1 MASLLSLLPAF
12 EDKFA
17 KNMTN
22 KNIDDKELHF
32 PYLPNTEAE
41 RDAMLKEIGV
51 KTFEELI
58 AHIPQ
63 TVRAKPLE
71 IAEGLSELELSSAI
85 QALAAKNKPT
95 SQQSSFLGGGS
106 YRRFV
111 PAVVPAI
118 ISRSEFATAYTPYQP
133 EVSQGSLQAIY
144 EFQTAICLITGM
156 DVANASM
163 YDGPTAAAEAAMMAV
178 RLSNDKRKKIVIA
191 ASVNP
196 EHRMVTET
204 YANSCGI
211 ATVIAKN
218 DKGVSHGAGSDLAQ
232 VLDSDVACFVVQYPN
247 FFGCIEELEAIAKAV
262 HDAGALLVVISDPI
276 SLGLLKAPGDLGA
289 DIVVGDAQSCGNFLS
304 FGGPSAGY
312 MACRKE
318 FIRQLPGRLA
328 GMTVDNRGQRAFT
341 LTLQTREQH
350 IRRAKATSNIC
361 TNQALNALAMLVY
374 LTCMGPQGLREL
386 ANISLQR
393 AHYLA
398 DKLTAIE
405 GVSLTFAQPFF
416 NEFAL
421 SLPESASVADVL
433 KELKAKNILGGIKL
447 STHYAELSHSILVA
461 VTEMNTVAEL
471 DTFAEALAAVLAS
484 KSVKKKVLT
493 V

>member
-1 MASLLSLLPAF
+1 
-12 EDKFA
+12 
-17 KNMTN
+17 MTIN
-22 KNIDDKELHF
+22 NNIDDNEPHF

-41 RDAMLKEIGV
+41 RAAMLKEIGV

-58 AHIPQ
+58 GHIPAE
-63 TVRAKPLE
+63 VRAKPLD
-71 IAEGLSELELSSAI
+71 IQEGLSELELSAYM
-85 QALAAKNKPT
+85 QKLAAKNKPA
-95 SQQSSFLGGGS
+95 SQQASFLGGGF

-118 ISRSEFATAYTPYQP
+118 ISRSEFSTAYTPYQP

-178 RLSNDKRKKIVIA
+178 RLATTARKKVVLA
-191 ASVNP
+191 AGVNP

-204 YANSCGI
+204 YAKAFGI
-211 ATVIAKN
+211 ETVIA
-218 DKGVSHGAGSDLAQ
+218 GSNIEAS
-232 VLDSDVACFVVQYPN
+232 LDNDVACFVVQYPN
-247 FFGCIEELEAIAKAV
+247 YFGCIEELEVIAKAV
-262 HDAGALLVVISDPI
+262 HEHGALLVVISDPI

-328 GMTVDNRGQRAFT
+328 GMTLDNRGQRAFT

-386 ANISLQR
+386 ADISLQR

-398 DKLTAIE
+398 EKLTAIE
-405 GVSLTFAQPFF
+405 GVKLTFEQPFF
-416 NEFAL
+416 NEFAMT
-421 SLPESASVADVL
+421 LPASAKVQDVL
-433 KELKAKNILGGIKL
+433 DELKGKGILAGIDL
-447 STHYAELSHSILVA
+447 STNYPDLGNSLLVA
-461 VTEMNTVAEL
+461 VTEMNPVAEL
-471 DTFAEALAAVLAS
+471 DQFVEVLTATLAAKA
-484 KSVKKKVLT
+484 VKKKVLT

>member
-1 MASLLSLLPAF
+1 
-12 EDKFA
+12 
-17 KNMTN
+17 MTIN
-22 KNIDDKELHF
+22 NNIDDKELHF

-41 RDAMLKEIGV
+41 RAAMLKEIGV

-58 AHIPQ
+58 SHIPAS
-63 TVRAKPLE
+63 VRAKPLD
-71 IAEGLSELELSSAI
+71 IQEGLSELELSAYM
-85 QALAAKNKPT
+85 QKLAAKNKPA
-95 SQQSSFLGGGS
+95 SQQASFLGGGS

-144 EFQTAICLITGM
+144 EFQTAVCLITGM

-163 YDGPTAAAEAAMMAV
+163 YDGPTATAEAAMMAV
-178 RLSNDKRKKIVIA
+178 RLATAARKKVVLA
-191 ASVNP
+191 AGVNP

-204 YANSCGI
+204 YAKAFGI
-211 ATVIAKN
+211 ETVIAKN
-218 DKGVSHGAGSDLAQ
+218 DNSTSNLEN

-247 FFGCIEELEAIAKAV
+247 YFGCIEELETIAAAV
-262 HDAGALLVVISDPI
+262 HKHGALLVVISDPI

-386 ANISLQR
+386 ADISLQR

-398 DKLTAIE
+398 DKLTAID
-405 GVSLTFAQPFF
+405 GVKLTFDQPFF

-421 SLPESASVADVL
+421 TLPQGVKVEEVL
-433 KELKAKNILGGIKL
+433 DELKGKGILGGIDL
-447 STHYAELSHSILVA
+447 STAYPELGSCILVA
-461 VTEMNTVAEL
+461 VTEMNPVAEL
-471 DTFAEALAAVLAS
+471 DHFAEVLAATLAA
-484 KSVKKKVLT
+484 KAVKKKVLT